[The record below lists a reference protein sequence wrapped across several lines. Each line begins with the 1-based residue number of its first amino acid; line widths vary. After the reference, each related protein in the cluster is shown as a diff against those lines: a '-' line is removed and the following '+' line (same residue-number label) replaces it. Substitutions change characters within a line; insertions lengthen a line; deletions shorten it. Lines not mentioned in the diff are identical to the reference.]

1 MIIPGMRTPPADKTQ
16 PVTDKYIEAVN
27 VNRKILTNAQMV
39 QSSLYELCE
48 GLKQMRDDK
57 LYKELGYKNFEE
69 YTDQE
74 VGIKHS
80 QAYKYIAIIEK
91 LPGDF
96 FHTCGNISMSKL
108 TLLASLDESERTE
121 ITEKTDVESASVREL
136 KNEIDRLKAENDERH
151 KDNMSLSRRVGSLQA
166 QNADLQASNE
176 ELEDQIEELK
186 ARPPKQVVI
195 QQSAKT
201 PDDCVT
207 HQAFEAACDRYQ
219 EQIDALESENLQLTR
234 KAYAEKKE
242 LEDRNLLLNNEKVQ
256 LETKLKAVM
265 QESDNDNK
273 TSAERV
279 RFQVCIEQLDE
290 LLNDAADFIEDA
302 DDAETA
308 EQYRAAL
315 MRILTPIYEEFSGG
329 TEA

>member
-1 MIIPGMRTPPADKTQ
+1 MIIPGTRTPPADKNQ
-16 PVTDKYIEAVN
+16 PVSDKYIEAFN
-27 VNRKILTNAQMV
+27 LNAKILIKAQDV
-39 QSSLYELCE
+39 QHDLYEMCT
-48 GLKQMRDDK
+48 GLKQMRDGK
-57 LYKELGYKNFEE
+57 LYKELGYSSFEE
-69 YTDQE
+69 YVEAET
-74 VGIKHS
+74 GFKRS
-80 QAYKYIAIIEK
+80 QVYNYIAIIEK
-91 LPGDF
+91 LPSEFVQSIGQIGM
-96 FHTCGNISMSKL
+96 TKL
-108 TLLASLDESERTE
+108 TLLASLDESERAE

-136 KNEIDRLKAENDERH
+136 KNEIDRLKAENAERH
-151 KDNMSLSRRVGSLQA
+151 KDNMSLSRRVGTLQA

-186 ARPPKQVVI
+186 ARPPKQVII

-315 MRILTPIYEEFSGG
+315 MRILTPIYDEFSGG
-329 TEA
+329 SK